1 MDPFDGAAPR
11 PELRFERARLGGGV
25 TCLAVTGEVDM
36 TTGDYFQQTLAHAL
50 DEPGVTR
57 VLLDAA
63 PLRFIDS
70 NGVAVL
76 IKARRAAEKLGISF
90 GVANAQGGVRSVLE
104 MLGVYEMLAAE
115 RGQ

>member
-1 MDPFDGAAPR
+1 MDPYDVAPQR
-11 PELRFERARLGGGV
+11 PELRIERAGAVDGV
-25 TCLAVTGEVDM
+25 TCLAVAGEVDM
-36 TTGDYFQQTLAHAL
+36 TTGEQFERTLIGTL

-57 VLLDAA
+57 LLLDVA

-76 IKARRAAEKLGISF
+76 VKARRTADAHGIVF
-90 GVANAQGGVRSVLE
+90 GLVNARGVVRSVLE

-115 RGQ
+115 RGR